1 MTGGVRS
8 RRAVRAANG
17 GADAAVA
24 AYQQQFANWNRNF
37 MAAMEAKGYTVR

>member
-8 RRAVRAANG
+8 RRAVRAAG
-17 GADAAVA
+17 GASDAAVA
-24 AYQQQFANWNRNF
+24 AYQQQFALWSRNF